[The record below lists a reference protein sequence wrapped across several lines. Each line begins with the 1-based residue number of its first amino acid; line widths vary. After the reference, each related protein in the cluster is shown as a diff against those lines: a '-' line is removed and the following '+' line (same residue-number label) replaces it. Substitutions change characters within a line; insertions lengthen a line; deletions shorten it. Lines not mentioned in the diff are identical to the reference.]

1 VEVIREII
9 TSDLCASQGENFSFT
24 DENGLQWSGT
34 CSMLRMAVGGTLQI
48 EGVVRIGE
56 KAFVD
61 QTILLQSKRTPTEV
75 ILSTR

>member
-1 VEVIREII
+1 
-9 TSDLCASQGENFSFT
+9 
-24 DENGLQWSGT
+24 
-34 CSMLRMAVGGTLQI
+34 MLRMAVGGTLQI